1 MAAVFILLMLVV
13 LGGVFFWFAGG
24 PRYAVEEFL
33 AGRLRQPVYL
43 AANPGWHWGKQ
54 ELRIVLPGLRLGP
67 TDLPLFSANRITVA
81 LPWRALLHGRVQ
93 LQRIEL
99 DTPVL
104 NAPWT
109 GAANASGAA
118 LSLPGRVVVRD
129 GTLRWSGVAGHTL
142 SLTAVHGQVLAD
154 GPSRLVG
161 DWHWRDKT
169 GRWHFAAGMTSAPT
183 LQARRIS
190 LLVGTARDPALLQ
203 VGIPTLQSV
212 SGELVLPTMH
222 ARWQEQKQGSARLD
236 VQALHLNMAQGRLA
250 MQQGALTVGNDL
262 SLQIRAVALNWKKLQ
277 GHLAYQV
284 AIRHLPR
291 IAARCGLSLPKLT
304 DPGAL
309 QRLTSTGAI
318 RLDSPHFQWTVAQ
331 GDLDSSAWKG
341 KISGTW
347 KPLAIQVHLSVAQ
360 LDLGH
365 YLPAPRPGKA
375 VVLPALPQQWPV
387 TGEVRIAQLRWGKFS
402 AQNLVIRSAASA
414 VQP

>member
-1 MAAVFILLMLVV
+1 MTAVFILLMLVV
-13 LGGVFFWFAGG
+13 LGGVLFWFAGG

-33 AGRLRQPVYL
+33 AGRLQQPVSL

-54 ELRIVLPGLRLGP
+54 ELRITLSGLRLGP
-67 TDLPLFSANRITVA
+67 ADRPLFSASRITVA

-104 NAPWT
+104 DAPWN
-109 GAANASGAA
+109 GAAKASGAA
-118 LSLPGRVVVRD
+118 LSLPGRMVVPN

-161 DWHWRDKT
+161 DWHWRDKA

-190 LLVGTARDPALLQ
+190 LRVGTARDPTLIQ
-203 VGIPTLQSV
+203 VGIPIFQSV
-212 SGELVLPTMH
+212 SGELVLPTLR
-222 ARWQEQKQGSARLD
+222 ARWQEQKQGGARLD
-236 VQALHLNMAQGRLA
+236 VQALQLNMSQGRLA
-250 MQQGALTVGNDL
+250 VQQRALTVGNDL
-262 SLQIRAVALNWKKLQ
+262 ALQVRAVALDWKKLQ

-284 AIRHLPR
+284 AIRHLSR
-291 IAARCGLSLPKLT
+291 MATRCGLSLPKLT

-309 QRLTSTGAI
+309 QRLTSSGTI
-318 RLDSPHFQWTVAQ
+318 RLDNPHFQWTVAQ
-331 GDLDSSAWKG
+331 GDLDSSTWTG
-341 KISGTW
+341 TISGTW
-347 KPLAIQVHLSVAQ
+347 KPLAIQVNLSVAQ
-360 LDLGH
+360 LNLGH

-375 VVLPALPQQWPV
+375 AILPALPQQWPV

-414 VQP
+414 AQP